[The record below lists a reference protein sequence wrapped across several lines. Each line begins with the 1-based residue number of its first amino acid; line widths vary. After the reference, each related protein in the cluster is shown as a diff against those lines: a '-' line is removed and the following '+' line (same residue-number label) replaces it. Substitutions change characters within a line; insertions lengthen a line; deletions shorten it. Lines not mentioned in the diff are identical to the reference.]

1 MVHWI
6 WILVAVFSGGF
17 LGMMTISIFAAKE
30 IAELKLWNRR
40 LQRQRDDAVKD
51 AVKDAKRYRTLYRD
65 LMKVEQ

>member
-51 AVKDAKRYRTLYRD
+51 AKRYRTLYRD